1 MKVSIFGL
9 GYVGCVSAAC
19 LARQGHT
26 VVGVDVNEFK
36 VKLLA
41 EGKSPIVEDQLEDIL
56 KEVTGTKTKGPGSLR
71 TTTSAAEAIRD
82 TEISLLCVPT
92 PSNDNGSLN
101 LDFVRRCA
109 HEIGECLKHKSA
121 YHVVVVRSTML
132 PGSVESVVIPELEA
146 ASGKAMGTDF
156 GVAINPEFL
165 RESTSV
171 QDFYNPSVTVIGAND
186 EHSGKTVAKLYPFLD
201 APLVHTDLRTAEM
214 VKYSCN
220 AFHALKVTFANE
232 IGAICKGSGIDSHKV
247 MEIFCMDRKLN
258 LSPYYLK
265 PGFAFGG
272 SCLPKDLRALTYL
285 ARQNDVETQILNA
298 ILPSNDTHLDRAIQW
313 ILRSGK
319 RKIGL
324 LGLSFKPGT
333 DDLRESPMVR
343 LAEALIGKGYELNIY
358 DKNVSLSQL
367 IGANKAYIEQQIPH
381 ISKLMSGDLQQVIDD
396 AEVLVVGN
404 NDPDFHELM
413 SSGCKTPIFDLAR
426 LPNEEATYP
435 ENYEGLCW

>member
-1 MKVSIFGL
+1 MI
-9 GYVGCVSAAC
+9 
-19 LARQGHT
+19 
-26 VVGVDVNEFK
+26 GVDINEFK

-56 KEVTGTKTKGPGSLR
+56 KEVTGNKTKGPGSLR
-71 TTTSAAEAIRD
+71 TTTDATEAIRD

-146 ASGKAMGTDF
+146 ASGKTMGTDF

-220 AFHALKVTFANE
+220 AFHALKVSFANE

-285 ARQNDVETQILNA
+285 ARQNDVETQILSA
-298 ILPSNDTHLDRAIQW
+298 ILPSNDTHLGRAIHW
-313 ILRSGK
+313 VLRSGK
-319 RKIGL
+319 RKVGL

-343 LAEALIGKGYELNIY
+343 LAESLIGKGYELRIY

-367 IGANKAYIEQQIPH
+367 IGANKDYIEKQIPH

-396 AEVLVVGN
+396 SELLVVGN
-404 NDPDFHELM
+404 NDPDFHDILD
-413 SSGCKTPIFDLAR
+413 GTCKTPVFDLAR
-426 LPNEEATYP
+426 LPNEASDYP